1 MCGFGT
7 IDPSLGSAVASI
19 LAAMERTRS
28 SALQVGLAMG
38 LIFLVVGLINNN
50 YGLVGLGVVIALV
63 GYFTRKTGDS

>member
-1 MCGFGT
+1 
-7 IDPSLGSAVASI
+7 
-19 LAAMERTRS
+19 
-28 SALQVGLAMG
+28 MG